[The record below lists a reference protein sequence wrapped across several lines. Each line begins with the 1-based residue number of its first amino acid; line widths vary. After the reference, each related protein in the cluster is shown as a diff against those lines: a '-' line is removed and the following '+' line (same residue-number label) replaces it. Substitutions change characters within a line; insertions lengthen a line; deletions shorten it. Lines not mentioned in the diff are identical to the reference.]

1 MKNPP
6 LCGVGSS
13 QSRFSGRQEETTT
26 PKAFIKPYHQ
36 PEDRPERS
44 LPHHSPHGFHSEAE
58 LAEFI
63 ATHTAEG
70 VNHEA

>member
-1 MKNPP
+1 MKNPL

-44 LPHHSPHGFHSEAE
+44 LPHHSLHGFHSEAE
-58 LAEFI
+58 LVEFI